1 MRNFEAMTCESCK
14 IFFRRHGLKNQQL
27 ICASNGKCDINV
39 MTRSLCRKCRLE
51 KCFAVGMKKELIRS
65 VDQNNYRKALIK
77 ENKSKHKLSD
87 ESHNCDDFSSNNS
100 QNNSIISDT
109 TIDENFTT
117 DSLDNN
123 LLDFDDI
130 DWDVN
135 NCHLNG
141 FNNICAEDRHMLMK
155 YGTKDQLLIR
165 CLKYYNKDIKSF
177 IIPIDRDHSIQYSLD
192 LYKLLDFKTMMEIYY
207 EKLEQQLY
215 IYLLQ
220 RYLLLKYRSES
231 DSQTKGSVI
240 SWSMRANTLAAHNNP
255 DIRCNST
262 SISLQLWEEMAI
274 VVVVVLVSCAE
285 GFDVFSSFCRR
296 FSSPI
301 RRLHSF
307 SSSLHLITDFIP
319 TAKHLSRRH
328 FGQYFLVSGVI
339 MQSPK
344 NF

>member
-1 MRNFEAMTCESCK
+1 MQNFEAMTCESCK

-77 ENKSKHKLSD
+77 ENKSKHKPRD
-87 ESHNCDDFSSNNS
+87 ESHNCDDFSPNNS

-117 DSLDNN
+117 DSL
-123 LLDFDDI
+123 
-130 DWDVN
+130 
-135 NCHLNG
+135 NG

-155 YGTKDQLLIR
+155 YVIKDQLLIR
-165 CLKYYNKDIKSF
+165 CLKYYNKNIKSF
-177 IIPIDRDHSIQYSLD
+177 IIPIDHDHSIQYSLD

-231 DSQTKGSVI
+231 DSQTKYI
-240 SWSMRANTLAAHNNP
+240 SFKSIKIRVRITNN
-255 DIRCNST
+255 
-262 SISLQLWEEMAI
+262 
-274 VVVVVLVSCAE
+274 
-285 GFDVFSSFCRR
+285 
-296 FSSPI
+296 
-301 RRLHSF
+301 
-307 SSSLHLITDFIP
+307 
-319 TAKHLSRRH
+319 RH
-328 FGQYFLVSGVI
+328 CT
-339 MQSPK
+339 K
-344 NF
+344 